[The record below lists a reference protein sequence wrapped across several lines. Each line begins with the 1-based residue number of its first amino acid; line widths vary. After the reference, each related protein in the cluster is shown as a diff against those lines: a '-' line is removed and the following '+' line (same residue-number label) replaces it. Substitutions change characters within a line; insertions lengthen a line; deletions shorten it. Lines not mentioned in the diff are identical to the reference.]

1 MLSKNVETLKNMNG
15 QIGKYAKWCARI
27 VGPKVIPY
35 EFKSKNEI
43 VSAEKFECMLV
54 SLDMLAYGRET
65 HQALPVQQRQ
75 QDQHEQLEHEI
86 NGTGNNCNCGGGRAN
101 GSGDGSGATIGTE
114 RGE

>member
-1 MLSKNVETLKNMNG
+1 
-15 QIGKYAKWCARI
+15 
-27 VGPKVIPY
+27 
-35 EFKSKNEI
+35 
-43 VSAEKFECMLV
+43 MLV

-86 NGTGNNCNCGGGRAN
+86 NGTG
-101 GSGDGSGATIGTE
+101 SGDGSGATLGTE